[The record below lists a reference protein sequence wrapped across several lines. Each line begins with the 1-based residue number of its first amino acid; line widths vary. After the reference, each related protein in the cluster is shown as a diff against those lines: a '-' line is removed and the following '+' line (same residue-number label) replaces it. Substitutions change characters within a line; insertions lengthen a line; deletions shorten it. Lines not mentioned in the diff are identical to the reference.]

1 MSSKSKNLSFVFVL
15 VNLARSLS
23 MGSESVGQAQGWG
36 EGLPL
41 EAGTDKACPGKD
53 RCQGWLWES
62 IARVL
67 DFSK

>member
-1 MSSKSKNLSFVFVL
+1 
-15 VNLARSLS
+15 